1 MDEHYMKRCIALA
14 YNGLGTTYPNPLV
27 GSVVVYKGKVIG
39 EGWHQRAGEPHA
51 EVRAIASVRDK
62 SLLGKS
68 TLYVSLEPCSHFG
81 KTPPCADLII
91 ESGIPKVV
99 IGTVDP
105 FAKVAGRGI
114 EKLRAAGCEVVVGV
128 EEEACRELNK
138 RFFTYHQRR
147 RPYII
152 LKWAETADGFIA
164 PADKECIAPVWIT
177 GSLTRQYAHKLRAE
191 EMAIAV
197 GLNTV
202 LKDNPSLTTRD
213 WYGSN
218 PLRIVLGEEAQV
230 PENYAL
236 HDDQAETL
244 WVGHITAEQLCKELY
259 ERGVQSLIV
268 EGGRQVLQEF
278 IDAGLW
284 DEVLRFIG
292 KPTFGAGVAAP
303 ILKEAVLKGVQHFE
317 EDRLLR
323 YKRKE

>member
-62 SLLGKS
+62 SLLSKS

-99 IGTVDP
+99 IGT
-105 FAKVAGRGI
+105 
-114 EKLRAAGCEVVVGV
+114 
-128 EEEACRELNK
+128 
-138 RFFTYHQRR
+138 
-147 RPYII
+147 
-152 LKWAETADGFIA
+152 
-164 PADKECIAPVWIT
+164 APVWIT
-177 GSLTRQYAHKLRAE
+177 GSLARQYAHKLRAE

-218 PLRIVLGEEAQV
+218 PLRVLLGEEAQV
-230 PENYAL
+230 PEHYAL
-236 HDDQAETL
+236 HDPQAETL
-244 WVGHITAEQLCKELY
+244 WVGHITAEQLCKVLY